1 MTEDEEDIAL
11 MKNEFSK
18 KKKKQKKSVE
28 VEKLEKES
36 TDSIAGGT
44 SISEG
49 GKASPSPY
57 SYQTMLDRVYE
68 FLNKNNPEI
77 SNKKIYKLPPIQ
89 IIKNG
94 PKKIIWV
101 NFNEIC
107 KCMNRTVEHL
117 FQYFL
122 SELGAEGSLDEHVRF
137 IIKGRFA
144 PLYIESILRKYIQE
158 YVLCT
163 SCGSFNTRLTKDS
176 ISRLYFL
183 FCNDCVCS
191 KSVSNIKTGF
201 HAQTRADRVAL
212 KNG

>member
-1 MTEDEEDIAL
+1 MTEDEEDNML
-11 MKNEFSK
+11 MMAEFSK

-36 TDSIAGGT
+36 TDSIAGG
-44 SISEG
+44 SLVSEG
-49 GKASPSPY
+49 GEPSPY
-57 SYQTMLDRVYE
+57 LYQTMLDRVYE
-68 FLNKNNPEI
+68 LLNKNNPEI
-77 SNKKIYKLPPIQ
+77 SNIKKYKLPPIQ

-122 SELGAEGSLDEHVRF
+122 SELGAEGSLDDHVRF

-176 ISRLYFL
+176 VSRLYFL

-191 KSVSNIKTGF
+191 KSVATIKTGF

>member
-1 MTEDEEDIAL
+1 MTEDDEYTML
-11 MKNEFSK
+11 MTEEFSK
-18 KKKKQKKSVE
+18 KKKKQKKFVE
-28 VEKLEKES
+28 VEKLEKEC
-36 TDSIAGGT
+36 TDSVAGGV
-44 SISEG
+44 SVSEG
-49 GKASPSPY
+49 GEPSPY

-68 FLNKNNPEI
+68 LLNKNNPEI
-77 SNKKIYKLPPIQ
+77 SNIKKYKLPTIQ

-94 PKKIIWV
+94 PKKIIWL

-107 KCMNRTVEHL
+107 KSMNRSVEHL

-122 SELGAEGSLDEHVRF
+122 AELGTEGSLDEHVRF

-158 YVLCT
+158 YVLCS
-163 SCGSFNTRLTKDS
+163 SCHSFNTRMTRDS
-176 ISRLYFL
+176 VSRLYFL

-201 HAQTRADRVAL
+201 RAQTRADRVAQ
-212 KNG
+212 KNS

>member
-1 MTEDEEDIAL
+1 MTEDEEDNML
-11 MKNEFSK
+11 MMAEFSK

-28 VEKLEKES
+28 VEKLEKEG

-44 SISEG
+44 LVSEG
-49 GKASPSPY
+49 GEPSPY
-57 SYQTMLDRVYE
+57 LYQTMLDRVYE
-68 FLNKNNPEI
+68 LLNKNNPEI
-77 SNKKIYKLPPIQ
+77 SNIKKYKLPPIQ

-176 ISRLYFL
+176 VSRLYFL

-191 KSVSNIKTGF
+191 KSVATINTGF